1 MKRKEVAKGLGLG
14 CIPVP
19 SACCREATDLLSLT
33 LLLTDPPFDCR
44 GSSTSVTKCKALVRA
59 KHSAGSQVLPLTVGP
74 HSPDENL
81 EAKAFHDSVQKS
93 ECKPR

>member
-1 MKRKEVAKGLGLG
+1 MHPGTWCLLH
-14 CIPVP
+14 
-19 SACCREATDLLSLT
+19 EAADLSSLT
-33 LLLTDPPFDCR
+33 LLLTDPPFDRR

-59 KHSAGSQVLPLTVGP
+59 EHSVGSQVLPLAVGP
-74 HSPDENL
+74 HFPDENL